1 MTNKRFLA
9 LARVSSREQERE
21 GFSLDIQEDALKREA
36 ERRHGHIIKLWRI
49 AETASKKDER
59 TTFKELVA
67 FATKHA
73 DDLDGILFYKIDR
86 AARNLFDYV
95 ELERL
100 ESEYHVPFFSVTQP
114 TENTPAGR
122 MQRRMLASMA
132 SYYTEQQSLDV
143 REGVKRRVEC
153 GLFPQKAAFGYRNIR
168 VDKRGLVE
176 VHPVNGPKV
185 RRIFGLFAAER
196 MTLDQLRQRLHDEGV
211 YYSDSRPF
219 FPTTT
224 LYAILRSRAYLGE
237 IRYHQRWLPGT
248 HEPLV
253 DQATWDR
260 VQRSLSGKVY
270 QTHDLTFAGGLIRC
284 KYCGHVVTGE
294 QVVKKSTGKP
304 YFYYRCSVYNAPG
317 HPRVRVSEKFLNQS
331 FLSIFDRLTITSDEQ
346 AAWFRRQVDRHAAD
360 QVESGSKRATE
371 NTRQLSLTIQCRKEL
386 LDMRLS
392 GEIGADVFAAKD
404 AELREREEQLRKAL
418 TAEPRD
424 AAREPLNFDL
434 AKCLRATW
442 ASADLGAKRR
452 ILRSIASDLRL
463 DGELIS
469 VLAKPFDVMDH
480 TAVREAGQMPRSHD
494 EDRPVPFGSPP
505 WVTATE
511 ISDTIRVWQ
520 PSYRVPLTPDDA
532 LGVLLGVDALLEV
545 LLSQRESSSE
555 GTPNEPSLHP
565 NRSDH
570 RVPASGSRFR

>member
-1 MTNKRFLA
+1 MAKNRFVA

-36 ERRHGHIIKLWRI
+36 ERRHGIIIKLWRI

-59 TTFKELVA
+59 TTFKELIA

-73 DDLDGILFYKIDR
+73 ADLDGILFYKIDR

-95 ELERL
+95 DLERL

-196 MTLDQLRQRLHDEGV
+196 LTLEELRQRLHDDGV
-211 YYSDSRPF
+211 FYSDSRPF

-284 KYCGHVVTGE
+284 KHCGHVVTGE
-294 QVVKKSTGKP
+294 RTVKKSTGKP

-331 FLSIFDRLTITSDEQ
+331 FLSIFDRLKIEDGEQ
-346 AAWFRRQVDRHAAD
+346 QAWLLRQVRRQTAQR
-360 QVESGSKRATE
+360 VEGGTKRATE
-371 NTRQLSLTIQCRKEL
+371 ITRQLSLTIQRRNEL
-386 LDMRLS
+386 LEMRLN
-392 GEIGADVFAAKD
+392 GEVGAEFYAAKD
-404 AELREREEQLRKAL
+404 GELREREGQLRTAL
-418 TAEPRD
+418 TESRD
-424 AAREPLNFDL
+424 VAGEPLTFDL
-434 AKCLRATW
+434 TKCLRTTW
-442 ASADLGAKRR
+442 DTADRSTKRR
-452 ILRSIASDLRL
+452 IIRFISSGLQLN
-463 DGELIS
+463 GELIP
-469 VLAKPFDVMDH
+469 VLAKPFDVMGC
-480 TAVREAGQMPRSHD
+480 TAENGVCDKPQDQGQD
-494 EDRPVPFGSPP
+494 CPVPFGSPP
-505 WVTATE
+505 WVTSVE
-511 ISDTIRVWQ
+511 IFDTIQTWQ
-520 PSYRVPLTPDDA
+520 CSYNESLTPDDA
-532 LGVLLGVDALLEV
+532 LGILLKVHALLDVLLPRTVTK
-545 LLSQRESSSE
+545 RESSSE
-555 GTPNEPSLHP
+555 GTPK
-565 NRSDH
+565 
-570 RVPASGSRFR
+570 

>member
-1 MTNKRFLA
+1 MTKNRFLA

-36 ERRHGHIIKLWRI
+36 ERRHGTIIKLWRI

-73 DDLDGILFYKIDR
+73 ADLDGILFYKIDR

-176 VHPVNGPKV
+176 VHPLNGPKV

-196 MTLDQLRQRLHDEGV
+196 LTLEELRQRLHDDGV
-211 YYSDSRPF
+211 FYSDSRPF
-219 FPTTT
+219 FPIAT

-237 IRYHQRWLPGT
+237 IWYHERWFPGT

-253 DQATWDR
+253 DQLTWDR
-260 VQRSLSGKVY
+260 VQRSLSNKVR
-270 QTHDLTFAGGLIRC
+270 QTHVLTFAGGLIRC
-284 KYCGHVVTGE
+284 RHCGHVVTGE
-294 QVVKKSTGKP
+294 QVVKKATGKP

-317 HPRVRVSEKFLNQS
+317 HPRVRVSEKFLNHS

-346 AAWFRRQVDRHAAD
+346 AAWLRRQVQRHTAD

-371 NTRQLSLTIQCRKEL
+371 KTRQLSLTIQRRKEL

-392 GEIGADVFAAKD
+392 GEIGADVFAIKD
-404 AELREREEQLRKAL
+404 AELREREEQLREAL
-418 TAEPRD
+418 TAEPR
-424 AAREPLNFDL
+424 ASRQPLTFDL
-434 AKCLRATW
+434 AKCLRTSW
-442 ASADLGAKRR
+442 ASADLPAKRR
-452 ILRSIASDLRL
+452 ILRSISSDLQL
-463 DGELIS
+463 DGDLIP
-469 VLAKPFDVMDH
+469 VLAKPFDVMDC
-480 TAVREAGQMPRSHD
+480 TAVREAGEKPRPD
-494 EDRPVPFGSPP
+494 EQDCLVPFGSPP
-505 WVTATE
+505 WVTSQE

-520 PSYRVPLTPDDA
+520 PSYRATLTPDDA
-532 LGVLLGVDALLEV
+532 LGILLGVDALLEV
-545 LLSQRESSSE
+545 LL
-555 GTPNEPSLHP
+555 P
-565 NRSDH
+565 D
-570 RVPASGSRFR
+570 

>member
-1 MTNKRFLA
+1 MDTNHFLA

-36 ERRHGHIIKLWRI
+36 ERRHGKIIKLWRI

-73 DDLDGILFYKIDR
+73 DELDGILFYKIDR

-153 GLFPQKAAFGYRNIR
+153 GLFPQKAAYGYRNIR

-176 VHPVNGPKV
+176 VHPVNSPKV
-185 RRIFGLFAAER
+185 RKVFAHFAAER
-196 MTLDQLRQRLHDEGV
+196 LTLEELRQRLHDDGV
-211 YYSDSRPF
+211 FYSDSRPF

-260 VQRSLSGKVY
+260 VQRSLCGKVY
-270 QTHDLTFAGGLIRC
+270 QTHDLTFAGALIRC
-284 KYCGHVVTGE
+284 KHCGHVVTGE
-294 QVVKKSTGKP
+294 RTVKKSTGKP

-331 FLSIFDRLTITSDEQ
+331 FLSIFDRLKIEDGEQ
-346 AAWFRRQVDRHAAD
+346 RAWFLRQVRRQTAQR
-360 QVESGSKRATE
+360 VESGSKRATE
-371 NTRQLSLTIQCRKEL
+371 NTRQLSLTIQRRKEL

-392 GEIGADVFAAKD
+392 GEVGADVFAVKD
-404 AELREREEQLRKAL
+404 AELRKREDQLREAL
-418 TAEPRD
+418 TGEPRGV
-424 AAREPLNFDL
+424 ASEPLAFDL

-442 ASADLGAKRR
+442 AYAELPAKRR
-452 ILRSIASDLRL
+452 ILRSVSSDLQL
-463 DGELIS
+463 DGEL
-469 VLAKPFDVMDH
+469 VPTLAKPFDVMDG
-480 TAVREAGQMPRSHD
+480 TVVREAGQRPLPQD

-511 ISDTIRVWQ
+511 LSDTIRAWQ
-520 PSYRVPLTPDDA
+520 PSYGMPLTPDEA
-532 LGVLLGVDALLEV
+532 LGILLNVDALLEV
-545 LLSQRESSSE
+545 LLSKRESSSE
-555 GTPNEPSLHP
+555 GTPE
-565 NRSDH
+565 
-570 RVPASGSRFR
+570 

>member
-1 MTNKRFLA
+1 MTKNRFLA

-36 ERRHGHIIKLWRI
+36 ERRHGQIIKLWRI

-73 DDLDGILFYKIDR
+73 ADLDGILFYKIDR

-168 VDKRGLVE
+168 VEKRGLVE
-176 VHPVNGPKV
+176 VHLDNGPKV

-196 MTLDQLRQRLHDEGV
+196 LTLDQLRQRLHDEGV

-219 FPTTT
+219 FPIAT

-237 IRYHQRWLPGT
+237 IWYHHQWFPGT

-253 DQATWDR
+253 DQATWHR
-260 VQRSLSGKVY
+260 VQRSLSGKVRP
-270 QTHDLTFAGGLIRC
+270 THDLTFAGGLIRC
-284 KYCGHVVTGE
+284 QHCGHVVTGE
-294 QVVKKSTGKP
+294 QVIKKSTGKP

-317 HPRVRVSEKFLNQS
+317 HPRDRVSEKFLNQS
-331 FLSIFDRLTITSDEQ
+331 FLCIFDRLTITSDEQ
-346 AAWFRRQVDRHAAD
+346 AAWFRRQVQRHAAD
-360 QVESGSKRATE
+360 QGEGGSKRATE
-371 NTRQLSLTIQCRKEL
+371 NTRQLSLTIQRRKEL
-386 LDMRLS
+386 LDMRLG
-392 GEIGADVFAAKD
+392 GEIEAEVFATKD
-404 AELREREEQLRKAL
+404 AELRKREDHLRETL
-418 TAEPRD
+418 TAETRGV
-424 AAREPLNFDL
+424 ASEPLGFDL
-434 AKCLRATW
+434 AKCLKATW
-442 ASADLGAKRR
+442 ASANLLAKRR
-452 ILRSIASDLRL
+452 ILRSISSDLRL
-463 DGELIS
+463 NGELTPM
-469 VLAKPFDVMDH
+469 LAKPFDVMDS
-480 TAVREAGQMPRSHD
+480 TAVREAGQKPRPQD
-494 EDRPVPFGSPP
+494 EDRSVPFGSPP

-511 ISDTIRVWQ
+511 LSDTIRAWQ
-520 PSYRVPLTPDDA
+520 PSYGVPLKSDDA
-532 LGVLLGVDALLEV
+532 LRILLNVDALLEV
-545 LLSQRESSSE
+545 LLPNTATNRDSSSE
-555 GTPNEPSLHP
+555 GTSK
-565 NRSDH
+565 
-570 RVPASGSRFR
+570 